1 MRLLDRHVLRE
12 CASASAL
19 ATGAFVFVLL
29 AGNVIKMVLGAVSS
43 GKVTPWEACELIF
56 LLFPTVLPYALPMG
70 ILTGVLLT
78 FGRMGADGEITA
90 MKASGIGLWRI
101 AAPVWSMAAV
111 VALGALWL
119 NLEAGPASED
129 DFQKVLL
136 GSTQLTPAGLIQP
149 GKLNRQFK
157 GLLIRAEDKE
167 GETLKRF
174 HLWQVDDRGQVL
186 QSVRAKEAK
195 LSKLTDLAGYAV
207 LRIEMQDASMTT
219 RPGGMDTLA
228 RPESFVSARQTILE
242 MPLGQRSDEKG
253 TYVKRLRM
261 MTGGELLAAM
271 ETGWRLPEHPTAEQ
285 RAADRMMLAVQFMFR
300 VSTAISVLSLA
311 MLAVPL
317 AVSVGRSET
326 SVSAGLALGVALT
339 YYLMTSMATWVKD
352 PAWHPEVLVFVPN
365 ILLAVVACLLM
376 RKAAR
381 H

>member
-1 MRLLDRHVLRE
+1 MRLLDRYVLRE
-12 CASASAL
+12 CIIASAL

-29 AGNVIKMVLGAVSS
+29 AGNVVQMVLGAVSS
-43 GKVTPWEACELIF
+43 GRVSPWEACELIA

-101 AAPVWSMAAV
+101 AAPVWAVAAL
-111 VALGALWL
+111 VALASLWL

-136 GSTQLTPAGLIQP
+136 GSAQQTPAGLIQA

-157 GLLIRAEDKE
+157 GLLIRAEEKE

-174 HLWQVDDRGQVL
+174 HLWQVDGRGQLL
-186 QSVRAKEAK
+186 QSVRAKSAK
-195 LSKLTDLAGYAV
+195 LSKSTDVQGHSI
-207 LRIEMQDASMTT
+207 LRIEMLDANMTT
-219 RPGGMDTLA
+219 RPEGEDTLA
-228 RPESFVSARQTILE
+228 HPESFVSAKQAVLE
-242 MPLGQRSDEKG
+242 MPLSQRPDEKG
-253 TYVKRLRM
+253 TYVKKLRM
-261 MTGGELLAAM
+261 MTGGEMLAAM

-285 RAADRMMLAVQFMFR
+285 RAVDRMMLAVQFMFR
-300 VSTAISVLSLA
+300 VSTALSILSLA

-317 AVSVGRSET
+317 AISVGRSET
-326 SVSAGLALGVALT
+326 SVSAGLALGLALT
-339 YYLMTSMATWVKD
+339 YYMLTSMATWVKN
-352 PAWHPEVLVFVPN
+352 PALHPEVLVLMPN
-365 ILLAVVACLLM
+365 LLLAAVACLLM
-376 RKAAR
+376 QKAAR

>member
-1 MRLLDRHVLRE
+1 MRLLDRHILRE
-12 CASASAL
+12 CVIASAL

-43 GKVTPWEACELIF
+43 RQVTPWEACELIL

-90 MKASGIGLWRI
+90 MKASGISLWRI
-101 AAPVWSMAAV
+101 AAPVWIVAAV
-111 VALGALWL
+111 VSLGALWL

-136 GSTQLTPAGLIQP
+136 GSAQLTPAGLIQP
-149 GKLNRQFK
+149 GKLSRQFK

-167 GETLKRF
+167 GES
-174 HLWQVDDRGQVL
+174 GQVV

-195 LSKLTDLAGYAV
+195 LSKLTDPAGQSV
-207 LRIEMQDASMTT
+207 LRIEMQDVSMTT
-219 RPGGMDTLA
+219 RPGGNDTLA
-228 RPESFVSARQTILE
+228 HPESFVSARQTILE
-242 MPLGQRSDEKG
+242 MPLGQRPDEKG

-300 VSTAISVLSLA
+300 VSTAMSVLSLA

-339 YYLMTSMATWVKD
+339 YYLLTSMATWVKD
-352 PAWHPEVLVFVPN
+352 SAWHPEVLVFVPN
-365 ILLAVVACLLM
+365 ILLAVLACLLM

>member
-1 MRLLDRHVLRE
+1 VRLLDRHVLRE
-12 CASASAL
+12 CSIASAL

-29 AGNVIKMVLGAVSS
+29 AGNVIQMVLGAVSS
-43 GKVTPWEACELIF
+43 GRVTPWEACELVA

-101 AAPVWSMAAV
+101 AAPVWFGAAV
-111 VALGALWL
+111 VAIMALWL

-136 GSTQLTPAGLIQP
+136 GSAQLTPAGLIQP
-149 GKLNRQFK
+149 GKLNRQFQ
-157 GLLIRAEDKE
+157 GLLIRAEEKE

-174 HLWQVDDRGQVL
+174 HLWQVDGRGQVL
-186 QSVRAKEAK
+186 QSVRAKEAR
-195 LSKLTDLAGYAV
+195 LSKSTDKEGRPV
-207 LRIEMQDASMTT
+207 LRIEMLDASMTT
-219 RPGGMDTLA
+219 RPGGEHALSH
-228 RPESFVSARQTILE
+228 PESFVSASQTLLE
-242 MPLGQRSDEKG
+242 MPLSQRPDEKG

-271 ETGWRLPEHPTAEQ
+271 ETGWSLPERPTAEQ
-285 RAADRMMLAVQFMFR
+285 RATDRTMLAVQFMFR
-300 VSTAISVLSLA
+300 VSTALSVLSLV

-339 YYLMTSMATWVKD
+339 YYLLTSMATWVKD
-352 PAWHPEVLVFVPN
+352 PAWYPEVLVLLPN
-365 ILLAVVACLLM
+365 ILLAVIACLLM

>member
-29 AGNVIKMVLGAVSS
+29 AGNVIKMVLGALSS
-43 GKVTPWEACELIF
+43 GQVTPWEACELMA

-101 AAPVWSMAAV
+101 AAPVWTVAAV
-111 VALGALWL
+111 MALGALWL

-129 DFQKVLL
+129 GFQKVLL

-157 GLLIRAEDKE
+157 GLLIRAEEKE

-174 HLWQVDDRGQVL
+174 HLWQVDDRGQVV

-195 LSKLTDLAGYAV
+195 LIKSTDLAGYSV
-207 LRIEMQDASMTT
+207 LRVEMWDASMTT

-228 RPESFVSARQTILE
+228 HPENFVSAKQTILE
-242 MPLGQRSDEKG
+242 MPLGQRPDEKG
-253 TYVKRLRM
+253 SYVKRLRM

-271 ETGWRLPEHPTAEQ
+271 ETGWRLPDHPTAEQ
-285 RAADRMMLAVQFMFR
+285 RANDRMMLAVQFMFR

-339 YYLMTSMATWVKD
+339 YYLLTSMATWVKD

-365 ILLAVVACLLM
+365 ILLAVIACLLM

>member
-12 CASASAL
+12 CALACAL
-19 ATGAFVFVLL
+19 ATSAFVFVLL
-29 AGNVIKMVLGAVSS
+29 AGNVIQMVLGAVSS
-43 GKVTPWEACELIF
+43 GRVSSWEACELIA

-101 AAPVWSMAAV
+101 AAPVWIVAAV
-111 VALGALWL
+111 AALASLWL

-129 DFQKVLL
+129 GFQKVLL
-136 GSTQLTPAGLIQP
+136 GSAQLTPAGLIQP

-157 GLLIRAEDKE
+157 GLLIRTEEKQ
-167 GETLKRF
+167 GEVLKRF

-186 QSVRAKEAK
+186 QAVRAKEAR
-195 LSKLTDLAGYAV
+195 LSKSTDPEGRSV
-207 LRIEMQDASMTT
+207 LRIEMTDAGMTS
-219 RPGGMDTLA
+219 RPDELGARA

-242 MPLGQRSDEKG
+242 VPLGQRPDEKG

-271 ETGWRLPEHPTAEQ
+271 ETGWNLPENPTDEQ
-285 RAADRMMLAVQFMFR
+285 RATDRMRLAVQFMFR
-300 VSTAISVLSLA
+300 VATALSVATLA

-317 AVSVGRSET
+317 AIAVGRAET
-326 SVSAGLALGVALT
+326 SVNAGLALGVALT
-339 YYLMTSMATWVKD
+339 YYLLTSMAMWVKI
-352 PAWHPEVLVFVPN
+352 PSWYPEVWVLVPN
-365 ILLAVVACLLM
+365 LLVAVTACLLM
-376 RKAAR
+376 RKAAK